1 MVMVSRTEVTFL
13 DGSMTVSKAA
23 KVAAES
29 PHSRYP
35 VTGRGEDDVLGFV
48 HIRDL
53 LLPAMRHDRD
63 RTVASV
69 ARVASR
75 RCP

>member
-1 MVMVSRTEVTFL
+1 MPRTEVTFL
-13 DGSMTVSKAA
+13 DGGMTVSRAA

-35 VTGRGEDDVLGFV
+35 VVGRGHDDVLGFV

-53 LLPAMRHDRD
+53 LLVAPA
-63 RTVASV
+63 TGAI
-69 ARVASR
+69 R
-75 RCP
+75 RCANWRAR